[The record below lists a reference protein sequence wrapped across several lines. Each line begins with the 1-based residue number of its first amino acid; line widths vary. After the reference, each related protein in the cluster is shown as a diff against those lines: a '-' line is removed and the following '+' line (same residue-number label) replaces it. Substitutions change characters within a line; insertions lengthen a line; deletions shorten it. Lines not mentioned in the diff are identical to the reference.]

1 MAVTEKLVRDRVP
14 ELDRRR
20 NGTSRFRTAAESEMR
35 LLLLRKILEE
45 CGELLSAA
53 EEDVPH
59 EAADLIETV
68 LAYAQHMG
76 HPPELVDH
84 VRRLKASE
92 RGGFGQKQVWVVP
105 Y

>member
-1 MAVTEKLVRDRVP
+1 MAVTEKLVRDNVP

-20 NGTSRFRTAAESEMR
+20 NGTSRFRTAAEGEMGP
-35 LLLLRKILEE
+35 LLLRKIMEE
-45 CGELLSAA
+45 CGELLSAP

-59 EAADLIETV
+59 EAADLIEAV

-84 VRRLKASE
+84 VRRLKMSE
-92 RGGFGQKQVWVVP
+92 RGGFGWRQVWIIP